1 MTDYAIHAKISE
13 LQQRLYV
20 AENTIAALSAEIDRI
35 NGFKPV
41 TRQNIPT
48 SIPLVPM
55 QPSFPVYQSSGFR
68 LPPQHAQH
76 TSQSRGGFAGRFQ
89 RGPNDA
95 EPIPTNLSDILNEGE
110 TTTFTIN
117 TGKDANGLTQATTKA
132 VFDGTNLTITECATI
147 PHLVGMKTTKPGEIL
162 FKFMNDL
169 KEKGIIQRT
178 FNALPWRLCSVEREG
193 VKLTLSQLRKNL
205 QETQ

>member
-1 MTDYAIHAKISE
+1 MTDYATHAKISE

-55 QPSFPVYQSSGFR
+55 QPSFPVYQSGFR
-68 LPPQHAQH
+68 SHAPQQA
-76 TSQSRGGFAGRFQ
+76 RGGFAGRFK
-89 RGPNDA
+89 RGPNDP

-169 KEKGIIQRT
+169 KEKGVIQRT

>member
-1 MTDYAIHAKISE
+1 MTDYAIHAKIAE

-20 AENTIAALSAEIDRI
+20 AENTIAALSSEIDRI

-55 QPSFPVYQSSGFR
+55 QPAFPSYPPSAFR
-68 LPPQHAQH
+68 GHAVQHAPQG
-76 TSQSRGGFAGRFQ
+76 RGGFAGRFQ
-89 RGPNDA
+89 RGPNDP

>member
-35 NGFKPV
+35 NGFKQV

-55 QPSFPVYQSSGFR
+55 QPSFPVYQSGFR
-68 LPPQHAQH
+68 SHAPQQA
-76 TSQSRGGFAGRFQ
+76 RGGFTGRFQ
-89 RGPNDA
+89 RGPNDP

-117 TGKDANGLTQATTKA
+117 TGKDASGLTQATTKA

-169 KEKGIIQRT
+169 KEKGVIQRT

>member
-1 MTDYAIHAKISE
+1 MTDYSTHAKIAE
-13 LQQRLYV
+13 LQQRLYL
-20 AENTIAALSAEIDRI
+20 AENTIGALSAEIDRI

-48 SIPLVPM
+48 SIPLVPL
-55 QPSFPVYQSSGFR
+55 QPSYQASFR
-68 LPPQHAQH
+68 GVRGG
-76 TSQSRGGFAGRFQ
+76 RGGFSRPVFQ
-89 RGPNDA
+89 RGPNDP
-95 EPIPTNLSDILNEGE
+95 EPTPTNLSDILNEGE

-117 TGKDANGLTQATTKA
+117 TGKDANGLTQATAKA
-132 VFDGTNLTITECATI
+132 VFDGTNLTITECSTI

-169 KEKGIIQRT
+169 KEKGVIQRT
-178 FNALPWRLCSVEREG
+178 FNALPWRLCTVEREG
-193 VKLTLSQLRKNL
+193 QRLTLSQLRKNL